1 MASLAELSAA
11 KAILLAANLC
21 ASGNVTPLLQLRA
34 RFPAHLSSER
44 LLRIILTFLP
54 ESIEPQNYTSTL
66 EEIVYGPN
74 NIPDTEVDVSPVK
87 DLSETLARK
96 RVRKLRLLPL
106 RHPDDEESTDL
117 LTQFLIHRAHL
128 IDAETSLQPLILEL
142 LLPFYDR
149 VPAVRTFLISNLLPL
164 LRLNYEYYPSRDEI
178 LTLEILE
185 SMDDHTA
192 INVLLSMTSAERNPM
207 DLLNNLR
214 GLLGPWMY
222 GSKRSKRRKLNETAQ
237 RSSVSLLEGG
247 LQQPT
252 DRLGWQHVNDWLLS
266 RSLTD
271 RESVV
276 SAYVNWDGPG
286 DVDLGGY
293 DDGDLQ
299 SSPSDESALRTGYGQ
314 AGLAVVYATSDATKL
329 ALEGS
334 IQILF
339 HVAKLLGLDAHSFI
353 QLDDTSLP
361 SVIFDTDPISS
372 TSRASLLLNAL
383 LLPSNPLTQ
392 PCASSVSFLSAIL
405 LSLRTLNE
413 LGHFIPCRAATN
425 VCLHSNEEM
434 QLADLRNVV
443 TSIAKHSRPGH
454 DWRTIR
460 QQVLW
465 LRSWQSQDADETRP
479 YHGLFWRVARETAE
493 TEILKALLDAR
504 EYPLAVDIY
513 TGSEPPPLDS
523 AEVESAVT
531 EAIFTAYDNAS
542 NGNRTRG
549 GMKKAFEM

>member
-11 KAILLAANLC
+11 QAILLAANFC
-21 ASGNVTPLLQLRA
+21 ASGNVTPLPQLRA
-34 RFPAHLSSER
+34 RFPARLSSER

-54 ESIEPQNYTSTL
+54 ESTEPQNYTSTL
-66 EEIVYGPN
+66 EELVYGPN
-74 NIPDTEVDVSPVK
+74 STPDTEVDVSSVK
-87 DLSETLARK
+87 DLCETVARK

-149 VPAVRTFLISNLLPL
+149 LPTVRTFLISSLLPL
-164 LRLNYEYYPSRDEI
+164 LRLNYEYYPSRDET
-178 LTLEILE
+178 LTLEVLE
-185 SMDDHTA
+185 SMDDYTA
-192 INVLLSMTSAERNPM
+192 INVLLSITSAERNPM

-237 RSSVSLLEGG
+237 RSSISFLEGP

-252 DRLGWQHVNDWLLS
+252 DRRGWQHVNEWLLS

-276 SAYVNWDGPG
+276 SAFANWDGPG

-293 DDGDLQ
+293 DDEDLQ
-299 SSPSDESALRTGYGQ
+299 SHSDESALRTGYGQ
-314 AGLAVVYATSDATKL
+314 AGLAVVYATPDATKS

-339 HVAKLLGLDAHSFI
+339 HVTKLLDLDAHFFI
-353 QLDDTSLP
+353 QPDDTNLP
-361 SVIFDTDPISS
+361 SVMFDTGPISS
-372 TSRASLLLNAL
+372 TTRASLLQNAL
-383 LLPSNPLTQ
+383 LLPSNPLTH
-392 PCASSVSFLSAIL
+392 PSASSVSFLSAIL
-405 LSLRTLNE
+405 LSLRTLND

-425 VCLHSNEEM
+425 VCLHSNEDM

-443 TSIAKHSRPGH
+443 TSIAKHSKPGR
-454 DWRTIR
+454 DWRTTR

-465 LRSWQSQDADETRP
+465 LRSWQSQDADETQP
-479 YHGLFWRVARETAE
+479 YHGLFWRVAKETAE
-493 TEILKALLDAR
+493 TEILKSLLDAR
-504 EYPLAVDIY
+504 EYSLAVDIY
-513 TGSEPPPLDS
+513 TNSKPAPLDS
-523 AEVESAVT
+523 AQVESAVT

-549 GMKKAFEM
+549 GMKKAYEM